1 MNMQRAA
8 LLLLFVVLSGCAVAK
23 PRTPQSWRMLSTGTS
38 QSLRGLSAVDA
49 SVAVVGGANG
59 TLLRTEDGGLTWTD
73 IAPAGSEQCDFRDV
87 EALDRNQIVAL
98 VAGQPARL
106 YRSDDAGRSWR
117 IVHQDPRPAAFFDAV
132 AFAGEHGVM
141 FGDAI
146 AGSFCLLETT
156 DGGRTWSDRS
166 SMLLPDPEPAEAA
179 FAASGSCL
187 VAADVPTQ
195 RFTLVTG
202 GGPSRMISLS
212 PSQRSRE
219 RESHWSVALPLQ
231 AGSSS
236 QGAFSVAWNG
246 ECGVVVGGDYK
257 NPSVGTATVACTLDG
272 GQHWIPGDAGGFRSA
287 VLWLDDKCLLAVGSH
302 GASYSAD
309 MGRSWARFGETGFH
323 SLSLGRDGAVWAGGS
338 DGRVARLQLSE

>member
-1 MNMQRAA
+1 MNMQRLA
-8 LLLLFVVLSGCAVAK
+8 LLLLGVVLAGCSAAP
-23 PRTPQSWRMLSTGTS
+23 PRTPQAWRMLSTGSS
-38 QSLRGLSAVDA
+38 QSLRGMSAVDA
-49 SVAVVGGANG
+49 TVAVVGGANG
-59 TLLRTEDGGLTWTD
+59 TLLRTEDGGHSWND

-106 YRSDDAGRSWR
+106 YRSEDAGHSWR

-146 AGSFCLLETT
+146 DGSFCLLVTT
-156 DGGRTWSDRS
+156 DGGRTWGDRS
-166 SMLLPDPEPAEAA
+166 SMLLPNPEPSEAA
-179 FAASGSCL
+179 FAASGTCL
-187 VAADVPTQ
+187 VAADAETP

-212 PSQRSRE
+212 PSPRA

-231 AGSSS
+231 TGSSS
-236 QGAFSVAWNG
+236 QGAFSIAWNG

-257 NPSVGTATVACTLDG
+257 NPNVGTATVACTLDG
-272 GQHWIPGDAGGFRSA
+272 GQHWLPGDAGGFRSA

-323 SLSLGRDGAVWAGGS
+323 SLCLGRDGAVWACGS